1 MTSRDAVEE
10 GEREESEKRA
20 VVRDIMR
27 HSEPAIAIKPS
38 PLPPQNGSFSP
49 QPITSPL
56 WGYTHICTAEKNHTL
71 VHTGPSANGFPGVRA
86 I

>member
-20 VVRDIMR
+20 AVRDIMR

-38 PLPPQNGSFSP
+38 PLPPSEWLF
-49 QPITSPL
+49 QP
-56 WGYTHICTAEKNHTL
+56 TADNKPTL
-71 VHTGPSANGFPGVRA
+71 GLHAHMHG
-86 I
+86 